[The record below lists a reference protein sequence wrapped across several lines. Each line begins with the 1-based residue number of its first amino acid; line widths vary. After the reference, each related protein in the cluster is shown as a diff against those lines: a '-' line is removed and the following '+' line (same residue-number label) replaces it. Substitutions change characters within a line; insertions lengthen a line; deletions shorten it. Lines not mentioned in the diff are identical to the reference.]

1 MNGMGGTNRV
11 SRILGTGC
19 MVFGS
24 LLIAA
29 AMGLFIRNIR
39 QARAAEESALAA
51 LAAVKAVISEK
62 RSASG
67 NEWEVEEDIKET
79 VYDKKDFSHDAEAI
93 AVNPEVN
100 EYMGYVRI
108 PVLELELPVL
118 SSWSYPRLKIAPCR
132 YYGSVNANNLVIAAH
147 NYPRHFGMLSKLEP
161 GDEVIFVDME
171 GKEQNYEVAAVEVLS
186 PESVEE
192 MTAAGY
198 ALTMFT
204 CTYGGSNRVTVR
216 CN

>member
-11 SRILGTGC
+11 SRVLGTGC

-39 QARAAEESALAA
+39 QAKAAEESANAA

-62 RSASG
+62 RSVSG
-67 NEWEVEEDIKET
+67 NEWEVNT
-79 VYDKKDFSHDAEAI
+79 
-93 AVNPEVN
+93 
-100 EYMGYVRI
+100 
-108 PVLELELPVL
+108 
-118 SSWSYPRLKIAPCR
+118 
-132 YYGSVNANNLVIAAH
+132 NNLVIAAH

-192 MTAAGY
+192 ITAAGY